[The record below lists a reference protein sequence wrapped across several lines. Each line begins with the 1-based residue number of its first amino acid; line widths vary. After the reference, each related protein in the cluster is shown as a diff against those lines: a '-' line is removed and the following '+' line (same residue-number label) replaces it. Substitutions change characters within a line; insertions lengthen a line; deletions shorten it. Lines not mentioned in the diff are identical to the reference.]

1 MLVVDVD
8 VIEEVGGGGGGGADV
23 VEEEGVVDVC
33 TVGALVE

>member
-8 VIEEVGGGGGGGADV
+8 VIEEVGGGGGGADV